1 MILNNTHVQG
11 IFMYKSDIEYEKGDF
26 VVSGNSIYICTAGN
40 PTNTENNT
48 VMGKDPAEDSE
59 NYTIYLGDSLDSIE
73 EYFSYIEDPNPE
85 KNDKVLTAQLLSE
98 ILNTYMIG
106 FDEKGI
112 IGEYVYSDGGGISVS
127 SGLSKFLDGTEDS
140 AVLDNILK
148 IGSINNATFKVSRSL
163 EQIKDIFP
171 VLYKEGSISP
181 EDLEYLI
188 LRQYTYTNGTD
199 PNSVDSSLY
208 RVQEL
213 VDPVQGLTAYRY
225 AKGVG
230 NNESGDQF
238 DWEITSWKTDYDPD
252 FLQSINKLEEAY
264 RQAIE
269 DLKKEKENL
278 RNYFRFKEF
287 EILKTTGEVTL
298 QCDDPDGDFYI
309 PVESFTTQS
318 CVITVIAQLWNTNT
332 TISID
337 ILDSHMDISNILT
350 YYLTDSSSLTVEP
363 FQKEEF
369 GKKVKVRVN
378 NGNITNIY
386 YRENYK

>member
-59 NYTIYLGDSLDSIE
+59 NYTIYLGDSLDNIE

-106 FDEKGI
+106 FDEKGV
-112 IGEYVYSDGGGISVS
+112 IGEYVYSDGGGISLS

-298 QCDDPDGDFYI
+298 QCDDPGGDFYI

-350 YYLTDSSSLTVEP
+350 YYLTDSSSLTIEP